1 MNGLDASR
9 KVLVMDSRFFV
20 FSLVFVGVVV
30 LVASVFFP
38 FGFIG
43 FWFWGVF
50 EVMMSETELRC
61 WRDKECE
68 RLGSLVD
75 IGSVMAC
82 RSVISIINAILGDD

>member
-1 MNGLDASR
+1 
-9 KVLVMDSRFFV
+9 
-20 FSLVFVGVVV
+20 
-30 LVASVFFP
+30 
-38 FGFIG
+38 
-43 FWFWGVF
+43 
-50 EVMMSETELRC
+50 MSETELRC